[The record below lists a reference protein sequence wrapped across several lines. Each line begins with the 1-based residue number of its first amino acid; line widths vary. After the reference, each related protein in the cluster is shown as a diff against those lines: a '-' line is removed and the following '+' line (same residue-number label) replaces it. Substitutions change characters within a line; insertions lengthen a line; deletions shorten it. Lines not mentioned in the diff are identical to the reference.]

1 VPLLVGDI
9 PACLIINNNF
19 TIPIIHIKGNTYL
32 VGTQKLIIQY
42 KGEHI
47 MARVGGGYEKFEE
60 YVANNHRFFERT
72 LLVHMIKSKESLEW
86 VCK

>member
-1 VPLLVGDI
+1 
-9 PACLIINNNF
+9 
-19 TIPIIHIKGNTYL
+19 
-32 VGTQKLIIQY
+32 
-42 KGEHI
+42 
-47 MARVGGGYEKFEE
+47 MARVGGGYEKFDE